1 MVSIMLTGCPVNWG
15 AIKFCK
21 VKLTLHFADIIKA
34 YLTIENDTK
43 LYCVK
48 VSFSSLLSEQKE
60 TWQNS
65 SILHVLDYSIPCSE
79 ACSL

>member
-1 MVSIMLTGCPVNWG
+1 MLTGCPVNWG

-48 VSFSSLLSEQKE
+48 LSFSSLLSEQKE
-60 TWQNS
+60 T
-65 SILHVLDYSIPCSE
+65 
-79 ACSL
+79 